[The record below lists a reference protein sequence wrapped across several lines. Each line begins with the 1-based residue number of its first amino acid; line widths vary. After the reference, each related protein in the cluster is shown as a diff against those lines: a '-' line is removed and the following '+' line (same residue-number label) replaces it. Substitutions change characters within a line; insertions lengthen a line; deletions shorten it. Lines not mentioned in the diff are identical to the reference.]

1 MHIVV
6 DKMKSFGVNYF
17 KHNCK
22 VCLLFVLTIID
33 LCCSVNGVSELY
45 NNSTLKEHATTYHNK
60 FSIDELL
67 SSKYDYKISEDIDMD
82 PCKSGNF
89 HKQAYTNL

>member
-1 MHIVV
+1 
-6 DKMKSFGVNYF
+6 MKSFGVNYF

-33 LCCSVNGVSELY
+33 LCCSVNGGSELY
-45 NNSTLKEHATTYHNK
+45 NNASLMIESSSISTVNYHNK

-67 SSKYDYKISEDIDMD
+67 SSKFEFKISEDIDMD
-82 PCKSGNF
+82 PCKSGMYRV
-89 HKQAYTNL
+89 HSAC